1 VPPTAGIP
9 RGLPGPPDGGE
20 PVAWYRPTRT
30 SNLQVGAAAMAV
42 VFLGVVFFDRGS
54 LTTWVPYAYI
64 AGVGVFFYF
73 AIGSVTLTV
82 SPDWLCHK
90 HGFATDWV
98 TFGEL
103 SRVTLVSGPTGFH
116 TLELSSDQRKV
127 SVHLSELREQ
137 DDVYDLTLQGIRQ
150 ARQEGGVQVDD
161 KTRNILDGTAVYH

>member
-1 VPPTAGIP
+1 
-9 RGLPGPPDGGE
+9 
-20 PVAWYRPTRT
+20 
-30 SNLQVGAAAMAV
+30 MAV

-161 KTRNILDGTAVYH
+161 KTRNILDGTADYH